1 MTDDWTPEKEEEDDP
16 IKLQKEQLAIGK
28 EFLSRLRREDEE
40 KKAREAEYAAQAP
53 APERVTVRGYKPPT
67 FEEVSAGMK
76 KAWDEVERIMPNA
89 TNEAKSY
96 AFQTLV
102 HAQAAAMTG
111 FPGA

>member
-1 MTDDWTPEKEEEDDP
+1 MVDDWTPEKEEEDDP
-16 IKLQKEQLAIGK
+16 IKLQKQQLALGK
-28 EFLSRLRREDEE
+28 EFIERLKKLEAEE
-40 KKAREAEYAAQAP
+40 KKRREECAVPVSGY
-53 APERVTVRGYKPPT
+53 VTSREYKPPT

>member
-1 MTDDWTPEKEEEDDP
+1 MAEKEWSENPEDDP
-16 IKLQKEQLAIGK
+16 VELQKQQLALGK
-28 EFLSRLRREDEE
+28 EFMERLKKQEAEE
-40 KKAREAEYAAQAP
+40 KKRLEDRAAQAP
-53 APERVTVRGYKPPT
+53 PVRGYGSAPEYKPPT

-89 TNEAKSY
+89 TDTAKSY

-111 FPGA
+111 FLGS